1 MRVTVNVYAAAYLVR
16 VELHKP
22 VTDQASRQ
30 QAITPTWWRGSVGVH
45 SGRSDYI
52 LQKVSELMDLFLD
65 EYLRVNAEACTP
77 PSRQRPAIREFSTM
91 LTAVVAAPRQ
101 AGGSRGAE
109 PPLARPQR

>member
-1 MRVTVNVYAAAYLVR
+1 M
-16 VELHKP
+16 
-22 VTDQASRQ
+22 
-30 QAITPTWWRGSVGVH
+30 H